1 MFRALSLFVLLTVFS
16 PEVVAARDLQIAQR
30 TGSEQQAL
38 IARLLADVN
47 RQRAL
52 NGARPV
58 ALERRLSAA
67 AQMHSDD
74 MARRDY
80 FGHQSPDGRGMSDR
94 LTSAGYPWRVA
105 AENVS
110 AGISSPESTV
120 SGWMTSPQHRQNM
133 VDDNYI
139 QVGIGYTERPPGQL
153 KPRYSNYW
161 TIVFASPSR

>member
-1 MFRALSLFVLLTVFS
+1 MIRTVALLVLL
-16 PEVVAARDLQIAQR
+16 VAGFPSSALADEIQIAQR
-30 TGSEQQAL
+30 TDAEQEAL
-38 IARLLADVN
+38 KERLLADVN

-58 ALERRLSAA
+58 TLDRRLSMA
-67 AQMHSDD
+67 AQKHSDD

-94 LTSAGYPWRVA
+94 LISAGYPWRVA

-120 SGWMTSPQHRQNM
+120 SGWMTSPQHRQNLI
-133 VDDNYI
+133 DDNYI
-139 QVGIGYTERPPGQL
+139 QVGIGYTERPPGQI

-161 TIVFASPSR
+161 TIVFAAPSR